1 MKQNATSYTAVCG
14 ENSRSSRYKRRMEQL
29 EDFPVPAAM
38 PRNVRVCKSSQ
49 SSDSLILNSNDSS
62 RAVTPVQIYYHS
74 VPTSSSSLSSS
85 TSSSSSSSLSSTIC
99 ATLPADLTSFA
110 FKENNLLKF
119 HSPPLLYIPTSLLQ
133 NLDRSVL
140 LIDSL
145 PKNSASQG
153 RSLNLESEMDDL
165 SDGLQYAGPAEI
177 VASFD
182 DDLMSEILVS
192 ADMSS
197 WVERER
203 GIIASVDEI
212 NDLPYM

>member
-1 MKQNATSYTAVCG
+1 
-14 ENSRSSRYKRRMEQL
+14 MEQL
-29 EDFPVPAAM
+29 ENFPEPAAM

-49 SSDSLILNSNDSS
+49 SSDSLILNSNDTS

-99 ATLPADLTSFA
+99 AALPADLTSFA
-110 FKENNLLKF
+110 LKENNLLKF
-119 HSPPLLYIPTSLLQ
+119 HSPLLYIPTSLLQ

-182 DDLMSEILVS
+182 DDLMSEILVG

-212 NDLPYM
+212 SDLPYM